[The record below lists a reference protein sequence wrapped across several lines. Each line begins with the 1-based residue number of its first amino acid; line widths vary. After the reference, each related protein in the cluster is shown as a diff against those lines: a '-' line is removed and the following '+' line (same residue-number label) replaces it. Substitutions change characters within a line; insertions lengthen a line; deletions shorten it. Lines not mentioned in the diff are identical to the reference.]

1 MRIIGRVYD
10 WRLQERMGAVREQLI
25 IEDDTDLVRRIGHIV
40 RKSVRW
46 MESMA

>member
-1 MRIIGRVYD
+1 MRMIELIYD
-10 WRLQERMGAVREQLI
+10 WRLQERIVAVRLI